1 MTASIPIPDRIR
13 LHITPLTPALLHSY
27 IPPSLLP
34 EATNISYHAL
44 QTFPEKSYGYVEL
57 PKMAAQKI
65 KAKLNGSTLK
75 GSKIKIEEARPE
87 KRKAEDVEEEAVIDE
102 KTPNKK
108 KSKKAKKER
117 GEIEGVV
124 LPEGRKVKRGWT
136 ETVMEKSKER
146 REKKDLKEKGEKSE
160 KKEKKDKKKKEVSK
174 YTTEPE
180 CLFRTEVPGNVTLA
194 ADDGKKAKKLKSK
207 KEVVVHEFSNT
218 TKHASFL
225 KSGTVDKSSKV
236 AVEFIEGKGWVDED
250 GNLVEEESEFQRA
263 KRLRLEA
270 METKKAAARTETKPK
285 KSKKAPTPEPE
296 SSSDDISSSDPSS
309 DSDDAQST
317 GSSVS
322 PTKPQEAELE
332 IKTPTKEVH
341 PLEALFKRAPP
352 NTTSETTPSA
362 RPRPI
367 TTTFNFFA
375 EDEQEAEEAETS
387 QIPKTPG
394 TRQDLEWRRIRSP
407 APTPDTAAVNRRF
420 TFSAALGSTEE
431 EDEEEEE
438 DMAMDDLPPTRV
450 KANGLGIQEGG
461 EGDGEDESEFSKW
474 FWENRGD
481 NNRAWKKRRREAMK
495 VRRKRENRRLTRRV
509 V

>member
-1 MTASIPIPDRIR
+1 
-13 LHITPLTPALLHSY
+13 
-27 IPPSLLP
+27 
-34 EATNISYHAL
+34 
-44 QTFPEKSYGYVEL
+44 
-57 PKMAAQKI
+57 MAAQKI

-87 KRKAEDVEEEAVIDE
+87 KRKAKEVDEDEVIEEE
-102 KTPNKK
+102 KPKKK
-108 KSKKAKKER
+108 KSKKAKKEE

-136 ETVMEKSKER
+136 ETVAEKSKER
-146 REKKDLKEKGEKSE
+146 REKKDRKEKGEKSD
-160 KKEKKDKKKKEVSK
+160 KREKKDKKKKEVSK

-180 CLFRTEVPGNVTLA
+180 CLFRTELPGNVTLA
-194 ADDGKKAKKLKSK
+194 ADDGKKAKKHKAK

-270 METKKAAARTETKPK
+270 MEAKKAAAKAEAKPQTEVKPK

-296 SSSDDISSSDPSS
+296 SSSDDVSSSDPSS
-309 DSDDAQST
+309 DSGSGSDLDDAEST
-317 GSSVS
+317 KSSLS
-322 PTKPQEAELE
+322 TSSRKSRPADLE
-332 IKTPTKEVH
+332 IKTPAKEIH

-352 NTTSETTPSA
+352 NTTSETSPSTK
-362 RPRPI
+362 PPPI
-367 TTTFNFFA
+367 TTTTFNFFA
-375 EDEQEAEEAETS
+375 EDEQEPGEAVTS
-387 QIPKTPG
+387 QVPKTPG
-394 TRQDLEWRRIRSP
+394 TRRDLEWRSIRSP
-407 APTPDTAAVNRRF
+407 APTPDTAAVNRKF
-420 TFSAALGSTEE
+420 SFSAALGRTDE
-431 EDEEEEE
+431 EDEEADE
-438 DMAMDDLPPTRV
+438 DMAMDDLPPVRV
-450 KANGLGIQEGG
+450 KADGMGIKEG
-461 EGDGEDESEFSKW
+461 GDGEDESEFSKW